1 MGAVQLEVAMVLA
14 DVDLGDLIWTTIW
27 IFFLI
32 LFIWVFIMIISDLF
46 RDHKLSGWAKAIWV
60 VALIIFPLIGSLVY
74 LIARGEGM
82 AERSAA
88 QQRQA
93 RAEFDDYIRSTAT
106 AGGTGAADELTRLAE
121 LRDKGTITDAEFQT
135 MKARVVGA
143 SGGTGTSTGP
153 PTGTATGTT
162 TTTGTATDTTTGQG
176 NDTPQ

>member
-1 MGAVQLEVAMVLA
+1 VGAVQLEVAMVLA

-93 RAEFDDYIRSTAT
+93 RAEFDDYIRSTAGS
-106 AGGTGAADELTRLAE
+106 GGTGTADELARLAD
-121 LRDKGTITDAEFQT
+121 LRDRGTITDAEFQT
-135 MKARVVGA
+135 MKARIVGGT
-143 SGGTGTSTGP
+143 GGTGTERAT
-153 PTGTATGTT
+153 TTGTT
-162 TTTGTATDTTTGQG
+162 TGTTTETGTDTS
-176 NDTPQ
+176 P

>member
-1 MGAVQLEVAMVLA
+1 MQLEVAMVVA
-14 DVDLGDLIWTTIW
+14 EVDLGDLIWTTIW

-93 RAEFDDYIRSTAT
+93 RAEFDDYIRSTAGS
-106 AGGTGAADELTRLAE
+106 GGTGAADELTRLAD
-121 LRDKGTITDAEFQT
+121 LRDKGTITEAEFQT
-135 MKARVVGA
+135 MKARVVGG
-143 SGGTGTSTGP
+143 SGAATTTGT
-153 PTGTATGTT
+153 TATGTPA
-162 TTTGTATDTTTGQG
+162 TGTTATGTMTDTATGQG
-176 NDTPQ
+176 NDTLR

>member
-1 MGAVQLEVAMVLA
+1 MGAMQLEVAMVLA

-93 RAEFDDYIRSTAT
+93 RAEFDDYIRSTAAT
-106 AGGTGAADELTRLAE
+106 GGTGTADELARLAD

-135 MKARVVGA
+135 MKARLVGGT
-143 SGGTGTSTGP
+143 GGTGTE
-153 PTGTATGTT
+153 TATTTGTT
-162 TTTGTATDTTTGQG
+162 TGTTTETGTTTGTDTS
-176 NDTPQ
+176 P

>member
-1 MGAVQLEVAMVLA
+1 VQLEVAMVLA
-14 DVDLGDLIWTTIW
+14 EVDLGDLIWTTIW

-93 RAEFDDYIRSTAT
+93 RSEFDDYIRSTA
-106 AGGTGAADELTRLAE
+106 GSGTSSADELARLAD
-121 LRDKGTITDAEFQT
+121 LRDKGTITEAEFQT
-135 MKARVVGA
+135 MKARVVGG
-143 SGGTGTSTGP
+143 SGTDTM
-153 PTGTATGTT
+153 TGTT
-162 TTTGTATDTTTGQG
+162 TASTTGASTDTPTG
-176 NDTPQ
+176 

>member
-1 MGAVQLEVAMVLA
+1 VQLEVAMVLA

-74 LIARGEGM
+74 LIARGQGM

-88 QQRQA
+88 QERHA
-93 RAEFDDYIRSTAT
+93 RAEFDDYVRSTA
-106 AGGTGAADELTRLAE
+106 ASGTSAADELARLAD
-121 LRDKGTITDAEFQT
+121 LRDKGTITEAEFQT

-143 SGGTGTSTGP
+143 SGTGTM
-153 PTGTATGTT
+153 TGTT
-162 TTTGTATDTTTGQG
+162 TASTAGASTDTPTG
-176 NDTPQ
+176 